1 MLSRTTVGIVVG
13 VASILVGYC
22 IYFDNKRRNAPDFKK
37 KLRER
42 KFGYVFLEYLM
53 FFNIFLD
60 VNVNKIRNKI

>member
-22 IYFDNKRRNAPDFKK
+22 IYFDKKRRSHPDFKK

-42 KFGYVFLEYLM
+42 KYDYLYSDRLNSNLWI
-53 FFNIFLD
+53 FN
-60 VNVNKIRNKI
+60 